1 MKEDI
6 IYSYYIN
13 RLKIKLNIGKIN
25 KGYFSLM
32 SISETAFKEYK
43 KTFENNELFRKKEIE
58 SHIVEVRDQKIGNI
72 INEIS

>member
-58 SHIVEVRDQKIGNI
+58 SHIVEVRDQKIDNI
-72 INEIS
+72 IDEVS